1 MWPEVIKRRRQQSQV
16 AENDL
21 NIFMT
26 YLTET
31 VSLRGSHS

>member
-1 MWPEVIKRRRQQSQV
+1 MWPEVIKRRRQQSQE
-16 AENDL
+16 AINDL

-31 VSLRGSHS
+31 VSLRESYS